1 MPRVDD
7 QKAARKRRRPP
18 ERSTRTIER
27 GFIRAE
33 TINFDEM
40 MACGGSVA
48 AAKEKGL
55 LRSEGKEYV
64 VKDGDMIYFRF
75 NV

>member
-1 MPRVDD
+1 
-7 QKAARKRRRPP
+7 
-18 ERSTRTIER
+18 
-27 GFIRAE
+27 
-33 TINFDEM
+33 M

-55 LRSEGKEYV
+55 LCSEGKEYV